1 MQQLTDLQRETL
13 EFIRGFVR
21 INGFAPSRPEIAKA
35 LKIKHKSGVDSRL
48 FALERKAWIELK
60 PGSPRYIR
68 LLDDDLPLIVGGSVA
83 AGEPILAEERVTARI
98 PRSVA
103 EAFRSQPDFFV
114 RVEGD
119 SLDRLGFVTGS
130 VVGIKAQSDAENG
143 EVIVARLGD
152 QVTLKRYF
160 RKDERHVELRPESTN
175 PEHQPI
181 MSTSSRRRS
190 RSRGSRSGRSSG
202 TGSTGLSTR
211 TGGRRTVACRITERE
226 QRKYSRSPGGTVRA
240 ARLASRSHRIGASPI
255 VELSVSWNQG
265 CTLGSTALLRPEAGA
280 GRQQ

>member
-181 MSTSSRRRS
+181 QVDLEQVAFEVC
-190 RSRGSRSGRSSG
+190 GGVAVGALIGGRVQWAG
-202 TGSTGLSTR
+202 GTR
-211 TGGRRTVACRITERE
+211 TGGHSGHSGSAGCHPSPDSSHIGCAGKFTEATE
-226 QRKYSRSPGGTVRA
+226 SVCHSHLVWGTAFRVKERW
-240 ARLASRSHRIGASPI
+240 ASPP
-255 VELSVSWNQG
+255 G
-265 CTLGSTALLRPEAGA
+265 CRAPAREKSR
-280 GRQQ
+280 R

>member
-1 MQQLTDLQRETL
+1 MGSRAQSGYEVMSVSITLFLYGSKTIGRINDLSTDRRADQPLGQKKFSWTDPMQQLTDLQRETL

-181 MSTSSRRRS
+181 QVD
-190 RSRGSRSGRSSG
+190 
-202 TGSTGLSTR
+202 LEQ
-211 TGGRRTVACRITERE
+211 VAFEVC
-226 QRKYSRSPGGTVRA
+226 GVAVGA
-240 ARLASRSHRIGASPI
+240 LIGDGF
-255 VELSVSWNQG
+255 NG
-265 CTLGSTALLRPEAGA
+265 PEHENWSA
-280 GRQQ
+280 